1 MIMNHNF
8 EKHDIF
14 EDVFG
19 ATSTPSPAATGI
31 DGATNLATSDGY
43 KAAREI
49 QVGDQILT
57 FDNGLRT
64 VRSVQKRMTPT
75 QTTSLPIFVPAGAIG
90 NEVDLVVPEHQVL
103 MIENDRAEAMFG
115 DPFVLVRARDLV
127 GYNGISRIVPA
138 QELETVEIEFGNDEV
153 IFGAKG
159 ELFFCPVS
167 RETIQHSD
175 IFFEHSGYS
184 ILSADMVVKL
194 TPRTDH
200 APAQNFHKSTP
211 ASDAYDLVAQFEC
224 RAA

>member
-19 ATSTPSPAATGI
+19 STSTPSPAATGI

-57 FDNGLRT
+57 FDHGLRT
-64 VRSVQKRMTPT
+64 VRSVQKRITST
-75 QTTSLPIFVPAGAIG
+75 HIASLPIFVPAGAIG

-103 MIENDRAEAMFG
+103 MIENDHAEAMFG
-115 DPFVLVRARDLV
+115 DPFVLVRAQDLV
-127 GYNGISRIVPA
+127 GYNGISRIVPV
-138 QELETVEIEFGNDEV
+138 QELETVEIEFATDEV

-167 RETIQHSD
+167 RETIQRSD
-175 IFFEHSGYS
+175 NFFEHSGYS
-184 ILSADMVVKL
+184 ILSPDMVVKL
-194 TPRTDH
+194 TPRTNH
-200 APAQNFHKSTP
+200 TSAQNLSKLTP
-211 ASDAYDLVAQFEC
+211 APDAYDLLAQCEC